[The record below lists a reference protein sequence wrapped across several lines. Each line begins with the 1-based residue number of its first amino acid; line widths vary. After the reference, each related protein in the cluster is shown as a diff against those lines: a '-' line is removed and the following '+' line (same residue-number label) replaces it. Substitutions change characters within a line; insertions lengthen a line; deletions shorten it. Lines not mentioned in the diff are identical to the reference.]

1 MLFHLSID
9 AREPRKVA
17 TVLAELFGAGGIAT
31 PFPPVTPGSWI
42 ALAGDDRNTAVEVYP
57 RGTGLVEAE
66 GDADATGMAG
76 ASEGRGGRSATHFAM
91 ATRLSEDAVRAI
103 ATREG
108 WPAKYRKRGGAFG
121 VIELWIEGD
130 RMVEVL
136 TEEMQHEYLAA
147 MTMANWSGFLKAQ
160 GALVETV
167 AD

>member
-9 AREPRKVA
+9 ARDPRRVA

-57 RGTGLVEAE
+57 RGTALIEAE
-66 GDADATGMAG
+66 GDADATGIAG
-76 ASEGRGGRSATHFAM
+76 EGGRTSTHFAM
-91 ATRLSEDAVRAI
+91 ATRLSEQDVRAI

-136 TEEMQHEYLAA
+136 TEEMQHEYLTA
-147 MTMANWSGFLKAQ
+147 MTMANWSGVLKAR
-160 GALVETV
+160 GVLVEDE
-167 AD
+167 AG